1 MTGFGVNVEAD
12 VHVTSGQMDDEVRVV
27 IHWKR
32 CTELVTHC
40 VVFTGNTAAGKV
52 LMMLSKSVYSL
63 YYQG

>member
-32 CTELVTHC
+32 CTELVTMSC
-40 VVFTGNTAAGKV
+40 SQGT
-52 LMMLSKSVYSL
+52 LQLERYS
-63 YYQG
+63 

>member
-12 VHVTSGQMDDEVRVV
+12 VHVTSGQMDDEVRVI

-32 CTELVTHC
+32 CTELVTHY

>member
-32 CTELVTHC
+32 CTELVTHY
-40 VVFTGNTAAGKV
+40 VVFTRNTAAGKV